1 MGAIGGHEVGRTR
14 RRKRFFICYGRGVRA
29 PVIALAEGLRKL
41 DYQVWF
47 DEKLDGG
54 QVWWKEILKRI
65 RDSDVFVVALAP
77 ETLRSEACK
86 REWKY
91 AVAVRRHLL
100 PIIVTDG
107 VREKTAPEE
116 LSRLHW
122 VDYRRGDQ
130 KAHFDL
136 FAALSRLSD
145 PQPLPEPLPEPPP
158 LPVSYLGGL
167 KEKVETSDKLTEE
180 EQKALIFDFQDKI
193 DKQEDHT
200 AILDLLESLK
210 LRTDLLKV
218 ISTKIDDLETRLGG
232 PVARPAAKAGKPAKT
247 AARKA
252 SPKGTKKDGKK
263 APRRVTKK
271 VTKKP
276 TKKATGKPKKAAKK
290 TPKKA
295 TAKKAPKK
303 AAPKKT
309 TKKTAKRAAKKTPK
323 PAAKKGARS
332 ESELMV
338 RLRGGND
345 DLIDLLG
352 RVLEEKTSWQLEIDD
367 LDNMT
372 LSFEA
377 TRAGHLVAVASCRDK
392 ASGAKEEA
400 LKVLAWETSS
410 AAVAKGLAAGAV
422 AYATGG
428 VGLLALGS
436 KNVRDFMLRF
446 RATRRWRVLKTG
458 ADLERIAGDIAWALR
473 AIAPKKRAF
482 IARKELPGP

>member
-1 MGAIGGHEVGRTR
+1 MGRTR
-14 RRKRFFICYGRGVRA
+14 RRRLVFICYGRAVQA
-29 PVIALAEGLRKL
+29 PVSALAEGLRKL
-41 DYQVWF
+41 KYEVWF
-47 DEKLDGG
+47 DEKLEGG
-54 QVWWKEILKRI
+54 QVWWEEILHKI
-65 RDSDVFVVALAP
+65 RDCDVFVVALAP
-77 ETLRSEACK
+77 ETLGSEACK

-91 AVAVRRHLL
+91 AAAVKRNFL
-100 PIIVTDG
+100 PIVVTDG
-107 VREKTAPEE
+107 VRPKTAPEE
-116 LSRLHW
+116 LSKLQW
-122 VDYRRGDQ
+122 VDYREENQG
-130 KAHFDL
+130 AAFEL
-136 FAALSRLSD
+136 FAALNGL
-145 PQPLPEPLPEPPP
+145 PETPPLPEPLPEPPP
-158 LPVSYLGGL
+158 VPVSYLGGL

-210 LRTDLLKV
+210 HRTDLLKV

-252 SPKGTKKDGKK
+252 SPKGAKKDGKK